1 MRDKDPVSLGKE
13 WSVLMIREEQ
23 IYPTVKVYLESLGF
37 VVKAEI
43 GNVDVMAIKDDLVIA
58 VEMKTSFTTRL
69 IYQGLKRMHTFDY
82 VYLAIPKP
90 TGKVLKSSGYKEK
103 KTIVRRLELGLL
115 LIDPD
120 KGLVDVVLDP
130 GPYRVQRHKKK
141 RVKLLKEFNTRHTD
155 MNTGGVTG
163 KKIMTAYRELALLV
177 LDALKDGPE
186 TTAALRAYTN
196 RKKVVSI
203 LQKNHYGW
211 FERVDRGVYRMTD
224 SGRHALKTYREEILV
239 IKAAHDLIETRLS
252 KT

>member
-1 MRDKDPVSLGKE
+1 
-13 WSVLMIREEQ
+13 MIREEHM
-23 IYPTVKVYLESLGF
+23 YPTIKTYLESLGF

-43 GNVDVMAIKDDLVIA
+43 GNVDVMAIKDELVIA

-90 TGKVLKSSGYKEK
+90 TGKVLKSSGFKEK

-115 LIDPD
+115 LVDSD
-120 KGLVDVVLDP
+120 KKSVDVVIDP
-130 GPYRVQRHKKK
+130 EAYRLQRQKKK
-141 RVKLLKEFNTRHTD
+141 RVKLLKEFHARRTG
-155 MNTGGVTG
+155 MNTGGVT
-163 KKIMTAYRELALLV
+163 KTKIMTAYRELALLV

-186 TTAALRAYTN
+186 TTAYLRAYTN

-211 FERVDRGVYRMTD
+211 FERVDRGIYRMTS
-224 SGRHALKTYREEILV
+224 SGEKALETYQEEILL
-239 IKAAHDLIETRLS
+239 IKASHVSLESGT
-252 KT
+252 